1 MAWMQMQTRRII
13 EFILKLLK
21 RLAHPILVFVA
32 LQIVWIT
39 ILALWVYWFLNQQ
52 ETLAKL
58 SKILGGSNLFS
69 PATGIATLVVGCV
82 LLGIILVGTVVLF
95 VFTQIQGSMLRQQKF
110 FVSSVTHELRSPLA
124 SLQLSFET
132 IKRRQLTDDVRNKIY
147 HMVEKDLER
156 LAHLVDRILIAG
168 RLDRGIVDFRSQQ
181 EEINFRELL
190 LSLATYPQ
198 HLDPLLPKRLT
209 IECSESLI
217 LRGSRLALTMV
228 FGNLLENAIK
238 YSPAASPIVVS
249 VAVKDYEI
257 WISLKDQGMG
267 LTPSEQR
274 KIFRMF
280 HRSPRA
286 VKKAVPGTGLGLFIV
301 RSIVNAMEGRV
312 WVESPGLN
320 KGSTFTVALS
330 RESILSY

>member
-1 MAWMQMQTRRII
+1 MQTFTRRTT
-13 EFILKLLK
+13 ELLLKLAKWLT
-21 RLAHPILVFVA
+21 HPVVVFVA

-58 SKILGGSNLFS
+58 SKILGASNLFS

-95 VFTQIQGSMLRQQKF
+95 VFTQIQSSMLRQQKF
-110 FVSSVTHELRSPLA
+110 FVSSVTHELRSPLS
-124 SLQLSFET
+124 SLQLSFQT
-132 IKRRQLTDDVRNKIY
+132 LQRRELSNEIRAKIFG
-147 HMVEKDLER
+147 MVEKDLER

-168 RLDRGIVDFRSQQ
+168 RLDRGIVDYRNQQ
-181 EEINFRELL
+181 EEINVRELL
-190 LSLATYPQ
+190 LNLASQAQ
-198 HLDPLLPKRLT
+198 HLDPFVQKRLT
-209 IECSESLI
+209 VECPESLVI
-217 LRGSRLALTMV
+217 RGSRLALTMV

-238 YSPAASPIVVS
+238 YAALSSPIIISVS
-249 VAVKDYEI
+249 IKDYEL
-257 WISLKDQGMG
+257 WISITDQGMG
-267 LTPSEQR
+267 LTPGETR
-274 KIFRMF
+274 KVFRMF

-301 RSIVNAMEGRV
+301 RSMVHAMEGRV
-312 WVESPGLN
+312 WVESPGLG

-330 RESILSY
+330 RECILSY